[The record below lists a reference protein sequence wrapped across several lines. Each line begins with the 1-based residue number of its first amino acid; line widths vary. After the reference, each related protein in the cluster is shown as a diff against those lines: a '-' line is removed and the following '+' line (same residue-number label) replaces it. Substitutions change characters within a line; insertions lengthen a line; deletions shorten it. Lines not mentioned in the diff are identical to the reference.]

1 MFNPC
6 AMIFLHRYIGSIVIL
21 FLNGVRQWRNAQK
34 RAELVCMDDPV
45 VVFSSVSQPPHRFI
59 DHS

>member
-6 AMIFLHRYIGSIVIL
+6 AMIFLYRYIGSIVIL

-34 RAELVCMDDPV
+34 
-45 VVFSSVSQPPHRFI
+45 
-59 DHS
+59 